1 MTLESVMKIL
11 FGSYKGGP
19 GKSTLATNFAY
30 LLAKQGRDVLLVDGD
45 KQGSATLW
53 AAIRSRSDIAPS
65 VTCMSAHGESINTE
79 IDKLAPKFDD
89 IIIDTA
95 GHDSVELRSAMLA
108 ADILITP
115 VEIALFSTAT
125 LADMQDL
132 IRKGRAFNRG
142 LKAFL
147 VPNRLSTNKARGAAQ
162 LARIVEARD
171 SLGDYTLTNAA
182 LKERTAYSDVTE
194 HGMAVGEWTDAK
206 AAQEIEAVF
215 NEVCHGE

>member
-1 MTLESVMKIL
+1 MKIL

-30 LLAKQGRDVLLVDGD
+30 LLAREGRDVLLVDGD
-45 KQGSATLW
+45 KQGSSTLW
-53 AAIRSRSDIAPS
+53 SAIRSRGEHQPS
-65 VTCMSAHGESINTE
+65 ITCISAHGEGINME
-79 IDKLAPKFDD
+79 IEKLAPKFDD
-89 IIIDTA
+89 VIIDTA

-108 ADILITP
+108 ADMLITP

-147 VPNRLSTNKARGAAQ
+147 VPNRLSTNKVRGASQ
-162 LARIVEARD
+162 LARIIEARD
-171 SLGDYTLTNAA
+171 QLGDYRLTKAA
-182 LKERTAYSDVTE
+182 LKERKAYSDVTE
-194 HGMAVGEWTDAK
+194 HGLAVGEWTDQK
-206 AAQEIEAVF
+206 ASQEIEAVF
-215 NEVCHGE
+215 KEICHGK